1 MWDILYFY
9 KDLLLWLDSL
19 TPPPLPPT
27 PTPSPTPTVTPT
39 PTPTPTPTLA
49 PIIPAD
55 AWFDGNRWVLG
66 SEVEIPLG

>member
-27 PTPSPTPTVTPT
+27 PTPSPTPTVTPS
-39 PTPTPTPTLA
+39 PTPTAA
-49 PIIPAD
+49 PIIPTD
-55 AWFDGNRWVLG
+55 AWFDGDHWVLG